1 MRIKKNFNDSGGAAV
16 GEIEIE
22 IGIEFNDDDG
32 SAVRELKRD
41 SMMVVEQLLVKLKLN
56 PMMVGQQ

>member
-22 IGIEFNDDDG
+22 IGIEFDDDDG
-32 SAVRELKRD
+32 SAVRELKSD
-41 SMMVVEQLLVKLKLN
+41 SMMVVEQ
-56 PMMVGQQ
+56 